1 MNISRT
7 NRLEPGVFVA
17 FRGGTWRVAGLSATT
32 AHLTPYGTDQAPE
45 VWLVAEVLAADD
57 FRVLSDMQGEAAPAT
72 DVREYADRFTMDG
85 LDSAENDAL
94 RARLDWVLLIRDG
107 RLPGEPTDSALE
119 GLSERQRTMVVA
131 KRSRVPD
138 RTLREWVK
146 RYRESGL
153 AGLGDRRASRDTTA
167 WLTIDAKWRVA
178 FDAVLGD
185 YPNRTK
191 VTDKLLVEQVRA
203 EAAARF
209 GQDVPEV
216 SDRQL
221 LRYLH
226 VLDRTRHLSKKSQR
240 SRANAPAGD
249 RRWQPIRAARP
260 GQVVVIDTQRLDA
273 FALDAVSGEWQVVQ
287 LLLAL
292 DLFSR
297 SIVGWRFTAWEPNA
311 QDVKLLLR
319 SIIAPKVADPSWPAE
334 GLWRYTGVPDQ
345 VVAGLLHADPL
356 MDGEDTSDLAAA
368 GVPVLIPDEITLDH
382 GKNYMSQDVK
392 DGCDLLGITIGL
404 ARPYTPTDKAHVERV
419 FGTINHGFVQ
429 RLPGYKGPDIH
440 SRGVRKYVEDGAFFT
455 LDEID
460 ALFAAWVAVEYQNA
474 PHDGLR
480 HPSLPG
486 VMLSPN
492 QMVDWA
498 MTTSGFIPV
507 PVDMR
512 LQIEL
517 LTTEWRMVSDAGIR
531 YSNLRYDFPG
541 NSWLDNYRNRP
552 GLTGSRKAKSGENL
566 WRIKV
571 DRRDL
576 RRIWFFDYTNPD
588 NPTLGDG
595 QWREVPLLDVPDA
608 IPFQERHLQYAK
620 RVVIENGGNVT
631 DRDAVVK
638 ELRRLLATIANV
650 DTDDMSREVK
660 RLAAR
665 AYAQHLADGQSR
677 ETRLLADTASGST
690 DEYFDDTP
698 GTATG
703 DSDTGPEAGD
713 RVARL
718 PQPLPMDEVDEW
730 DPFGEPDIA

>member
-1 MNISRT
+1 MSHSRT
-7 NRLEPGVFVA
+7 QRLEPGIFVA

-32 AHLTPYGTDQAPE
+32 VHLAPYGTVGEPE
-45 VWLVAEVLAADD
+45 VWLVSEVLTADD
-57 FRVLSDMQGEAAPAT
+57 FRIMADMHGESGADMSP
-72 DVREYADRFTMDG
+72 REYADLFTMDV
-85 LDSAENDAL
+85 LDPQERDEVK
-94 RARLDWVLLIRDG
+94 RRLNLVVLACEG
-107 RLPGEPTDSALE
+107 RLPGEPARPDLTDM
-119 GLSERQRTMVVA
+119 SERQRTVTLA
-131 KRSRVPD
+131 RQENLTD
-138 RTLREWVK
+138 RTLRNWI
-146 RYRESGL
+146 RRFRENGL
-153 AGLGDRRASRDTTA
+153 AGLVDRRMTGDETPWVA
-167 WLTIDAKWRVA
+167 IDAKWRVA
-178 FDAVLGD
+178 FDAVLSD

-191 VTDKLLVEQVRA
+191 VTNKLLIEHVRA
-203 EAAARF
+203 EAHARF
-209 GQDVPEV
+209 GDDMPEV
-216 SDRQL
+216 TDRQL
-221 LRYLH
+221 LRYLD
-226 VLDRTRHLSKKSQR
+226 VLDRSRHLSKKTQR
-240 SRANAPAGD
+240 SLANAPAGD
-249 RRWQPIRAARP
+249 RRWQPIRASRP

-273 FALDAVSGEWQVVQ
+273 FALDAVSGEWQTVQ

-319 SIIAPKVADPSWPAE
+319 HIITPKLADPTWPAE
-334 GLWRYTGVPDQ
+334 GLWRYTGVPDR
-345 VVAGLLHADPL
+345 VVVGLLQADPL
-356 MDGEDTSDLAAA
+356 LKGEDTTAMAVA
-368 GVPVLIPDEITLDH
+368 GVPVLVPDEITLDH

-392 DGCDLLGITIGL
+392 DGCELLGVTIGL

-440 SRGVRKYVEDGAFFT
+440 SRGVRKYVEDGAFYT
-455 LDEID
+455 LDEIE
-460 ALFAAWVAVEYQNA
+460 AKFAAWVAVEYQNA

-480 HPSLPG
+480 HPALPG

-512 LQIEL
+512 LQTEL
-517 LTTEWRMVSDAGIR
+517 LTTEWRTVTNSGIR
-531 YSNLRYDFPG
+531 YNNLRYDFPG
-541 NSWLDNYRNRP
+541 NSWLDQYRNRP
-552 GLTGSRKAKSGENL
+552 GLKGSRKASDGRNL

-576 RRIWFFDYTNPD
+576 RSIWFFDYTNPD
-588 NPTLGDG
+588 TPTLGDG
-595 QWREVPLLDVPDA
+595 QWREVPLLDIPDA

-620 RVVIENGGNVT
+620 RIVIENGGNVT

-660 RLAAR
+660 RLAAL
-665 AYAQHLADGQSR
+665 AYAQHLADGQTR
-677 ETRLLADTASGST
+677 ETKLLADATTT
-690 DEYFDDTP
+690 DEEFFDESTNGTDSA
-698 GTATG
+698 TATEESPG
-703 DSDTGPEAGD
+703 
-713 RVARL
+713 VHRL
-718 PQPLPMDEVDEW
+718 PQPLPMEEVDEW

>member
-1 MNISRT
+1 MNDSRT
-7 NRLEPGVFVA
+7 QRLEPGVFVTV
-17 FRGGTWRVAGLSATT
+17 RGATWRVAGLSATT
-32 AHLTPYGTDQAPE
+32 VHLAPYGTDQTPE

-57 FRVLSDMQGEAAPAT
+57 FRILGDMQGQAVPETSAH
-72 DVREYADRFTMDG
+72 EYADRFT
-85 LDSAENDAL
+85 LDVLDAKEQDVV
-94 RARLDWVLLIRDG
+94 RRRLDLVLLACDG
-107 RLPGEPTDSALE
+107 RLPGESPRSDLAD
-119 GLSERQRTMVVA
+119 LSERQRTVVLA
-131 KRSRVPD
+131 DREGITD
-138 RTLREWVK
+138 RTLRNWI
-146 RYRESGL
+146 RRFRQSGL
-153 AGLGDRRASRDTTA
+153 PGLVDRR
-167 WLTIDAKWRVA
+167 LTGDETPWVVIDPRWRVA

-209 GQDVPEV
+209 GEDVPEV

-356 MDGEDTSDLAAA
+356 VDAADTSEMAVA
-368 GVPVLIPDEITLDH
+368 GVPVLVPDEITLDH
-382 GKNYMSQDVK
+382 GKNYISQDVK
-392 DGCDLLGITIGL
+392 DGCELLGITIGL

-440 SRGVRKYVEDGAFFT
+440 SRGVRKYVEDGAFYT

-480 HPSLPG
+480 HPALPG

-517 LTTEWRMVSDAGIR
+517 LTTEWRKVSDSGIR
-531 YSNLRYDFPG
+531 YNHLRYDFPG

-588 NPTLGDG
+588 NPMLGDG
-595 QWREVPLLDVPDA
+595 RWREVPLLDIPDA

-665 AYAQHLADGQSR
+665 AYAQHLADGQTR
-677 ETRLLADTASGST
+677 ETRLLADTAAGGSD
-690 DEYFDDTP
+690 DEYFNDTADTSSGDTEP
-698 GTATG
+698 G
-703 DSDTGPEAGD
+703 AGD
-713 RVARL
+713 GVARL
-718 PQPLPMDEVDEW
+718 PQPLPMDDVDEW

>member
-1 MNISRT
+1 MNDPRT
-7 NRLEPGVFVA
+7 QRLEPGVFIS
-17 FRGGTWRVAGLSATT
+17 FRGATWRVVGLSATT
-32 AHLTPYGTDQAPE
+32 VHLAPYGTDQAPE

-57 FRVLSDMQGEAAPAT
+57 FRILADMQGQVSPET
-72 DVREYADRFTMDG
+72 DAHEYADRFTMDV
-85 LDSAENDAL
+85 LDAKEQEVV
-94 RARLDWVLLIRDG
+94 RRRLNLVLLACDG
-107 RLPGEPTDSALE
+107 RLPGEPSRPELAD
-119 GLSERQRTMVVA
+119 LSERQRTIVLA
-131 KRSRVPD
+131 DQEGITD
-138 RTLREWVK
+138 RTLRNWI
-146 RYRESGL
+146 RRFRQSGL
-153 AGLGDRRASRDTTA
+153 PGLVDRR
-167 WLTIDAKWRVA
+167 LTGDETPWVVIDAKWRVA
-178 FDAVLGD
+178 FDAVLCES
-185 YPNRTK
+185 PNRTK

-209 GQDVPEV
+209 GDDVPEV

-221 LRYLH
+221 LRYLS

-319 SIIAPKVADPSWPAE
+319 SIISPKVADPSWPAE
-334 GLWRYTGVPDQ
+334 GLWRYTGVPDH

-356 MDGEDTSDLAAA
+356 HDQEDTSEMAVA
-368 GVPVLIPDEITLDH
+368 GVPVLVPDEITLDH
-382 GKNYMSQDVK
+382 GKNYISQDVK

-440 SRGVRKYVEDGAFFT
+440 SRGVRKYVEDGAFYT

-460 ALFAAWVAVEYQNA
+460 TLFAAWVAVEYQNA

-480 HPSLPG
+480 HPALPG

-517 LTTEWRMVSDAGIR
+517 LTTEWRMVSDAGIK

-595 QWREVPLLDVPDA
+595 QWREIPLLDIPDA

-638 ELRRLLATIANV
+638 ELRRLLGTITNV

-665 AYAQHLADGQSR
+665 AYAQHLADGQTR
-677 ETRLLADTASGST
+677 ETRLLADTPTSSEDDYYDDEPADTT
-690 DEYFDDTP
+690 DDDV
-698 GTATG
+698 A
-703 DSDTGPEAGD
+703 AGVSEG
-713 RVARL
+713 VARL